1 MNSYKENSLLIIFS
15 AISLQVLGCDEGDV
29 SVQHQLKKTDAQILN
44 ASIHP
49 TLTVEE
55 SIGFAC
61 MHPDTIER
69 GWHLCKRVH
78 PRAVPQI
85 ASILRNEA
93 LRPHWPSA
101 AESLAFVGGDS
112 EAKLLIEIMRRQN
125 VPRDAS
131 VARLDRDIFRS
142 IMLALGLMA
151 RRGIPDAKRFAAEL
165 CHEDFWK
172 SISDNGDRSFM
183 LDMRREAIIAKA
195 FADWDTDSELYQ
207 QLREQKDAVAEYIDE
222 AEIEEILARMSK
234 SEDDEVTESDRQVL
248 MYCYNNCE
256 VKQDP

>member
-1 MNSYKENSLLIIFS
+1 
-15 AISLQVLGCDEGDV
+15 
-29 SVQHQLKKTDAQILN
+29 
-44 ASIHP
+44 
-49 TLTVEE
+49 
-55 SIGFAC
+55 
-61 MHPDTIER
+61 
-69 GWHLCKRVH
+69 
-78 PRAVPQI
+78 
-85 ASILRNEA
+85 
-93 LRPHWPSA
+93 
-101 AESLAFVGGDS
+101 
-112 EAKLLIEIMRRQN
+112 
-125 VPRDAS
+125 
-131 VARLDRDIFRS
+131 
-142 IMLALGLMA
+142 MLALGLMA